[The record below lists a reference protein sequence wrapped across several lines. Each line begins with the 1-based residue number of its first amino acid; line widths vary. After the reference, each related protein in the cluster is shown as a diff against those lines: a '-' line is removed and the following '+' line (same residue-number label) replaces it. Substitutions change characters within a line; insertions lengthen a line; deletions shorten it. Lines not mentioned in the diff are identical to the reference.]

1 MLPLTCHRGCHTAAA
16 AAASARHAALART
29 ATHANS
35 PPSLPMLAPIPCAG
49 PAPAAHACLRPQ
61 KRSVGRFKASFIK
74 QFAGQ
79 ELYAL
84 LRRTKGAQPLCVTLV
99 ATRGSP
105 AAAAAA
111 PAEAPAARGAGGC
124 LGTLDVRLLDGAVA
138 AFIDAYGGLRWP
150 EGVPRGAAPAAY
162 VSNVV
167 VAEAQRGRGLGRGLV
182 GAAAELARERWRAG
196 KVYCHVEVGNEVS
209 WVEAACI
216 GMCAGGGVGGTVT
229 GARGLLA
236 GERCPGATR
245 ALLTC
250 VLLPCGLPAAA
261 CAGSVPRLRLQP
273 AGRGAGARGGG
284 LG

>member
-1 MLPLTCHRGCHTAAA
+1 MPSEAAEAAA
-16 AAASARHAALART
+16 E
-29 ATHANS
+29 
-35 PPSLPMLAPIPCAG
+35 
-49 PAPAAHACLRPQ
+49 PAPSPAAPPPAFDIRPWQFREDLERAAWLRAEAYYE

-196 KVYCHVEVGNEVS
+196 KVYCHVEVGNEP
-209 WVEAACI
+209 ALALYRAC
-216 GMCAGGGVGGTVT
+216 GFSQLGEE
-229 GARGLLA
+229 LA
-236 GERCPGATR
+236 PEEE
-245 ALLTC
+245 
-250 VLLPCGLPAAA
+250 
-261 CAGSVPRLRLQP
+261 
-273 AGRGAGARGGG
+273 G
-284 LG
+284 LGRRRLLCLALAEPDPTLAA